1 MSFKQ
6 PSVKYEVL
14 CCANFLS
21 IEVIRTALSSIDT
34 RRLLYQNGIDAAVK
48 YLTPSVSV
56 LPVAEGI
63 LPVVE
68 GILPVAE
75 GILPE
80 VEGCTLGRSLPVGCA
95 LGRSLKDG
103 VEELN

>member
-68 GILPVAE
+68 GILP
-75 GILPE
+75 E
-80 VEGCTLGRSLPVGCA
+80 VEGCASVGCALGRSLPVGCA